1 MADTTYKSTTGE
13 TVRDMK
19 DQARE
24 FATDMSDSVS
34 DAASRVSDRVS
45 DAASRVKDE
54 ASAYSR
60 KAVDQFNA
68 ASEYFRGHDMKE
80 IADDAKEWVRQ
91 HPTQAIIG
99 AAALGFLTAA
109 LLRRR

>member
-1 MADTTYKSTTGE
+1 MADTTYKSPTGE

-24 FATDMSDSVS
+24 YASDMADTVS
-34 DAASRVSDRVS
+34 DAASRVQDQ
-45 DAASRVKDE
+45 
-54 ASAYSR
+54 ASAYGR
-60 KAVDQFNA
+60 KAVDQFNSA
-68 ASEYFRGHDMKE
+68 TDYFREHDVKE
-80 IADDAKEWVRQ
+80 ITEDAKAWVRE
-91 HPTQAIIG
+91 HPTQALIG

>member
-1 MADTTYKSTTGE
+1 MADTTYKPTTGD

-19 DQARE
+19 DQARD
-24 FATDMSDSVS
+24 FASDVSGTVS
-34 DAASRVSDRVS
+34 DATARAKDQAS
-45 DAASRVKDE
+45 E
-54 ASAYSR
+54 YGR

-80 IADDAKEWVRQ
+80 IADDARAWVRE